1 VSWASNG
8 EPTDTI
14 RIAGIEPERN
24 TLVRLLHHPG
34 IARSSVHADGDCL
47 VANFEVDAVVDVMD
61 ILQPS
66 WAVGPSVQS

>member
-1 VSWASNG
+1 MG
-8 EPTDTI
+8 DRQDEPTYTI
-14 RIAGIEPERN
+14 RIAGVEPERN

-34 IARSSVHADGDCL
+34 IARPRVHADGDCL
-47 VANFEVDAVVDVMD
+47 VANFKIDTVVDVVD